1 MNYAFAERLR
11 NLRLE
16 LNLTQDQVAEGVRYC
31 RKTVIDWEMGKKL
44 PAFDAIISLCKYFGV
59 SADWLLGLQ

>member
-1 MNYAFAERLR
+1 MNYTFAERLR
-11 NLRLE
+11 NMRME

-44 PAFDAIISLCKYFGV
+44 PTFDAIISLCRYFGV